1 MFSIDYNILYYKI
14 QFYSPFGSDNEDL
27 YISAYLRS
35 DDILLLDQGINYY
48 NIKAYSLVKLISFCC
63 FS

>member
-1 MFSIDYNILYYKI
+1 MDYNIIYYKI

-35 DDILLLDQGINYY
+35 DDILLLDQGMT
-48 NIKAYSLVKLISFCC
+48 
-63 FS
+63 